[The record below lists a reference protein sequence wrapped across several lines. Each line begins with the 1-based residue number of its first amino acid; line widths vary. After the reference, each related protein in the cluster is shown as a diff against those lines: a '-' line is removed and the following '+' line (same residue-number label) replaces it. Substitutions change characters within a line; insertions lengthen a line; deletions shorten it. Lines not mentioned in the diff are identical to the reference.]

1 MQIGTSRIH
10 CNAHDNYI
18 FPARSKMK
26 LLDVVKN
33 KSAIDKWMKDDNLA
47 QHLMHAQHLPGRA
60 AKFSSG
66 HLWHLKS
73 HLDFHW
79 KPVRTELYRETTGS
93 PLTVFS
99 MFLSRPTIVSELI
112 LKRTTFWP
120 RNFLLLDM
128 PQTSWAQSIASS
140 QLYPISFSV
149 SSLHGRAQTL
159 QTEPWQILRRD
170 FVTKKRETRNA
181 TAK

>member
-1 MQIGTSRIH
+1 
-10 CNAHDNYI
+10 
-18 FPARSKMK
+18 
-26 LLDVVKN
+26 
-33 KSAIDKWMKDDNLA
+33 
-47 QHLMHAQHLPGRA
+47 MHAQHLPGRA
-60 AKFSSG
+60 AKFSAG